1 MSTQVRDHHDERAIA
16 FFGSW
21 MVFGLFLDGWAHQ
34 AQKPETFFS
43 PWHFILYSGFGA
55 AVVYFTFRER
65 ILKKRTEGDKLTV
78 AGLVVFIV
86 GAVGDGAWHEVFGI
100 EVDIEALLSPTHLA
114 LMIGGL
120 MMLGIAYR
128 KQSQLQPR
136 AERADYSLVVTMT
149 LCAAVTMFFT
159 QYFNAFAFSGV
170 WQALRGGDEI
180 WEIHAIGSVFVMN
193 AIMLGLVFLI
203 VRDWTPPRWTFTF
216 SFGALAA
223 GMVLLNGRRGPLLN
237 IIAAAAAGFVTDLLV
252 MRLRPSR
259 DRVGAAR
266 LFSALVPLALWSL
279 WFASLYLQDGVHWA
293 AEMWTGTIIL
303 AVLEGV
309 GLGLLSFGARPSEP
323 LSRSTGLG
331 RRARARGDD
340 VAPS

>member
-1 MSTQVRDHHDERAIA
+1 MAVQARDHHDERAIA

-21 MVFGLFLDGWAHQ
+21 MVIGLFLDGWAHQ

-65 ILKKRTEGDKLTV
+65 ILKERAEGDRLTV

-86 GAVGDGAWHEVFGI
+86 GAIGDGIWHEVFGI

-120 MMLGIAYR
+120 LMLGIAYR
-128 KQSQLQPR
+128 KQSQLEPR

-159 QYFNAFAFSGV
+159 QYFNVFGFSGV
-170 WQALRGGDEI
+170 WSASQNGDEVFV
-180 WEIHAIGSVFVMN
+180 IHAIGSVFVMN
-193 AIMLGLVFLI
+193 AIMLDLVFLI
-203 VRDWTPPRWTFTF
+203 VRDWKPPRWTFTF
-216 SFGALAA
+216 VFGALAA
-223 GMVLLNGRRGPLLN
+223 GMVLLHGRRGPLLN
-237 IIAAAAAGFVTDLLV
+237 IVAAAAAGFVTDLLV

-259 DRVGAAR
+259 ERVRAAR
-266 LFSALVPLALWSL
+266 VFSILVPLTISSL

-293 AEMWTGTIIL
+293 AELWTGTIIL
-303 AVLEGV
+303 SALEGV
-309 GLGLLSFGARPSEP
+309 ALGLLAFPYRRSESLPPSDPSEQ
-323 LSRSTGLG
+323 
-331 RRARARGDD
+331 ARAM
-340 VAPS
+340 PYTN

>member
-1 MSTQVRDHHDERAIA
+1 MSAQVRDHHDERAIA

-55 AVVYFTFRER
+55 AVLYFTFRER
-65 ILKKRTEGDKLTV
+65 IMKKRTEGDPLTM

-86 GAVGDGAWHEVFGI
+86 GAVGDGIWHEVFGI
-100 EVDIEALLSPTHLA
+100 EVDVEALLSPTHLA

-128 KQSQLQPR
+128 KNVKDDPR
-136 AERADYSLVVTMT
+136 AEHADYSLVVTMT

-159 QYFNAFAFSGV
+159 QYFNAFAFEGV
-170 WQALRGGDEI
+170 WSPFRGGDEI
-180 WEIHAIGSVFVMN
+180 WQIHAIGSVFVMN

-203 VRDWTPPRWTFTF
+203 VRGWTPPRWTFTF
-216 SFGALAA
+216 SFGALAS
-223 GMVLLNGRRGPLLN
+223 GMVLLQGSRGPMLN
-237 IIAAAAAGFVTDLLV
+237 IVAAASGGFITDLLV
-252 MRLRPSR
+252 MRLRPR
-259 DRVGAAR
+259 DDVRRARV
-266 LFSALVPLALWSL
+266 FSALVPLVVWSL
-279 WFASLYLQDGVHWA
+279 WFASLYLQEGVNWA
-293 AEMWTGTIIL
+293 AEMWTGTVIL

-309 GLGLLSFGARPSEP
+309 GLGLLAFPS
-323 LSRSTGLG
+323 RTTGG
-331 RRARARGDD
+331 GPTPPRTA
-340 VAPS
+340 VAQPVEIAS